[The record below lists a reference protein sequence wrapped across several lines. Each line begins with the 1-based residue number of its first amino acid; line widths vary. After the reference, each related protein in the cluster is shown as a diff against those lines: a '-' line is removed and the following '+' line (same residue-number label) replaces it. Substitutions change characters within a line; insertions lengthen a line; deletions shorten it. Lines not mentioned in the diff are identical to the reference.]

1 MTGAPLVSIITPSLN
16 QAQFLEQTLKS
27 VHSQDYPRLEHI
39 VIDGGSTD
47 GSVEI
52 IRAHEN
58 RIASWVSEPD
68 QGQTDAIN
76 KGFARAQGEVVAWL
90 NSDDLYYPGAVSR
103 ALARFRADP
112 DLDIVYGDGS
122 LITSDGAFLGYM
134 HQVEPFN
141 RHRLL
146 SCYNYISQPTTFF
159 RRSTLERLGWLDT
172 GLNYIM
178 DWDLWCRLADA
189 GCKFHY
195 EPSLLAADRQYP
207 TTKTRS
213 GGAQRLAEIRALGQ
227 RHGRSWL
234 PHGYF
239 AYAASHHRA
248 QRREAFGGARVAALA
263 GEGLYSAL
271 NLRNL
276 YFQARRPSQARGVF
290 AGLKGRGLSSAH
302 ELGLGPRAEI
312 IQPLYR
318 PATKLRLGLAASRAL
333 KGVVS
338 IANGPEAQVEL
349 SPARPRVELVLEL
362 PPAVLDSHQLA
373 VTIAWDNAGAAM
385 RPMARLTR
393 FELS

>member
-16 QAQFLEQTLKS
+16 QASFLEQTLKS
-27 VHSQDYPRLEHI
+27 VHSQDYPHLEHI

-47 GSVEI
+47 GSLEI
-52 IRAHEN
+52 IRAHEG

-68 QGQTDAIN
+68 QGQSDAIN
-76 KGFARAQGEVVAWL
+76 KGFARARGEVVAWL

-103 ALARFRADP
+103 AMARFAADP
-112 DLDIVYGDGS
+112 KLDIVYGDGA

-159 RRSTLERLGWLDT
+159 RRATLERLGWLDT

-189 GCKFHY
+189 GCKFRY

-207 TTKTRS
+207 ATKTRS
-213 GGAQRLAEIRALGQ
+213 GGEKRLAEIRALG
-227 RHGRSWL
+227 RRYGRSWL

-239 AYAASHHRA
+239 AYAASYYRA
-248 QRREAFGGARVAALA
+248 SRREALGAARMAALA
-263 GEGLYSAL
+263 KEGLYSVL

-276 YFQARRPSQARGVF
+276 YFQARRPSQVRGVF
-290 AGLKGRGLSSAH
+290 AGLKGRGLSSARV
-302 ELGLGPRAEI
+302 LGLGPRAEI

-318 PATKLRLGLAASRAL
+318 QAERLRLGLAASRAL

-338 IANGPEAQVEL
+338 LSQGPEARVEL
-349 SPARPRVELVLEL
+349 SPGRPEVELVLEL

-373 VTIAWDNAGAAM
+373 VTIAWDNAGAAS
-385 RPMARLTR
+385 RPVASLTC
-393 FELS
+393 FELI